1 MVASPVCKALIST
14 LTSRII
20 SRVLA
25 EAKSGLLL
33 TTEYLSLPEVI
44 VTLAFWPVALA
55 VNNVIDEIK
64 SKYIIF
70 FIVLLLNY
78 TLFAIDDVDARRQGV
93 QVGGIV
99 SNLYAVDVV
108 NGSII

>member
-1 MVASPVCKALIST
+1 MQSPYLNFNIKNHIEGSCRSKIRVATHNGIFVAARGYRHPCF
-14 LTSRII
+14 
-20 SRVLA
+20 LA
-25 EAKSGLLL
+25 SCVGRQQCHRRNQKQIYNL
-33 TTEYLSLPEVI
+33 
-44 VTLAFWPVALA
+44 
-55 VNNVIDEIK
+55 
-64 SKYIIF
+64 